1 MPDVPTGRLRQFG
14 ALVARHEGIAFTL
27 AYIALAAIGMIHLAA
42 FYTEFRINVLEF
54 ADVSDL
60 LLAPF
65 RDPFVVLVSLL
76 PIPVFAILIWLE
88 RTATRGWH
96 RLRKSTPDPVK
107 RARDERLSRT
117 LWPIVFVLWLLA
129 FNLRYVDSATDHIK
143 AGGGKQV
150 VATYTDGRSLAM
162 APDSTV
168 TLLPGTARFAFFY
181 RASRRELVIVQI
193 GRAHV

>member
-65 RDPFVVLVSLL
+65 RDPFVVLISLL
-76 PIPVFAILIWLE
+76 PIPVFAL
-88 RTATRGWH
+88 
-96 RLRKSTPDPVK
+96 STP
-107 RARDERLSRT
+107 RRIASRPAAASRS
-117 LWPIVFVLWLLA
+117 WPPT
-129 FNLRYVDSATDHIK
+129 R
-143 AGGGKQV
+143 
-150 VATYTDGRSLAM
+150 TDGRS
-162 APDSTV
+162 
-168 TLLPGTARFAFFY
+168 RW
-181 RASRRELVIVQI
+181 RRT
-193 GRAHV
+193 RR